1 MHFFI
6 VYFMK
11 KVCRE
16 PLVKLAPEKT
26 LAILPSWAQGAPPTV
41 PHTVK
46 TVATPSIFDRNGP
59 HDTLDGPE
67 ASISA
72 GITRWYNFFDQC
84 GSPLDI
90 SLEMSSTTQLSSPPR
105 RGAPRTLPRAPGS
118 FPGHI
123 LRVYWPHIHIKA
135 LMSRI
140 CAINGALSPPPLS
153 PATTTLRGAEIF
165 ISHRFLLLSNGRS
178 YLALIKINCGM

>member
-46 TVATPSIFDRNGP
+46 TVATPSIFDGNGP

-72 GITRWYNFFDQC
+72 GITRWYYYFDPLAPC
-84 GSPLDI
+84 GSPLDTFRWKCRRQHA
-90 SLEMSSTTQLSSPPR
+90 LMPPR
-105 RGAPRTLPRAPGS
+105 RGALSTLPRAPDS

-123 LRVYWPHIHIKA
+123 LRVYWPLIQDLCYKRRFEP
-135 LMSRI
+135 S
-140 CAINGALSPPPLS
+140 SS
-153 PATTTLRGAEIF
+153 PAHHDT
-165 ISHRFLLLSNGRS
+165 S
-178 YLALIKINCGM
+178 